1 MAGAISTTARLA
13 FTTRDIPRP
22 SRRRALHTLI
32 EQGLLPVEPLAH
44 HTPEVD
50 LVKWRLPGASILAGT
65 FAGVRQNG
73 EPERA
78 AAADVFF
85 GINVTG
91 AALARQHG
99 REVILDAGDAMA
111 VDLHGGPFAVL
122 RPTASRLIGVRVPR
136 CALPV
141 GADRAGDTALRLVP
155 AHTPALRLLT
165 GYLRSVLDG
174 PVPLSTELANAVVTH
189 LTELIALCLRPPEL
203 DTGQACTPTVR
214 AARLC
219 AIKADIDRSL
229 TDTSLT
235 AAAVAARHGITTR
248 YLHRLFETDTRT
260 YSQYVLERRLDLAY
274 RRLQDPRYASRTIS
288 SIANGVG
295 FGDLS
300 YFNRTFRRRYAFAPS
315 QARQPLRR
323 PQPEGSETH

>member
-32 EQGLLPVEPLAH
+32 DQGLLPVEPLAQ

-73 EPERA
+73 EPGRA
-78 AAADVFF
+78 AAAEVFF

-99 REVILDAGDAMA
+99 RQVILDAGDAMA

-122 RPTASRLIGVRVPR
+122 RPTANRLIGVRVPR

-141 GADRAGDTALRLVP
+141 GDDRAGDTTLRLVP
-155 AHTPALRLLT
+155 SHTPALRLLT
-165 GYLRSVLDG
+165 GSLRSVLDG
-174 PVPLSTELANAVVTH
+174 PIPLSTELANAVVTH
-189 LTELIALCLRPPEL
+189 LPELIALCLRPPGL
-203 DTGQACTPTVR
+203 DTGHTCTPTVR
-214 AARLC
+214 AARLS
-219 AIKADIDRSL
+219 AIKADIDRRL
-229 TDTSLT
+229 TDSSLT
-235 AAAVAARHGITTR
+235 AAAAARHGITTR

-260 YSQYVLERRLDLAY
+260 YSQYVLERRLNLAC

-288 SIANGVG
+288 SIANNVG

-315 QARQPLRR
+315 
-323 PQPEGSETH
+323 